1 MVKHLASWL
10 RGCPR
15 NTHIGDLWFR
25 TALPCLCFLE
35 KALKMLDR
43 CLQLASSPEE
53 RCVEFLVY
61 DMSVFITCENC
72 IFLSSSSSL
81 HFLFLSSLPDFL
93 VFLSSSSS
101 YFFSLFLLFFPVS
114 SSSFYLSLLLLLLPL
129 SSSSSFLQLSW
140 SPVSSSTPRAIC
152 PPEGGKREALRSPR

>member
-81 HFLFLSSLPDFL
+81 HFLFLSSLPNFL

-114 SSSFYLSLLLLLLPL
+114 SSSFYLSPPPPPTPLLLLFISPAILVTCVKQYSTCDL
-129 SSSSSFLQLSW
+129 S
-140 SPVSSSTPRAIC
+140 T
-152 PPEGGKREALRSPR
+152 